1 MGETNGAVVR
11 FPDGRD
17 VPIEWAY
24 PDAPQYEWL
33 LEREHW
39 PEPLTPVER
48 WIWHHGAAGGDRA
61 WEEVGL
67 EPPPAFYRFQT
78 CGPFLYVNATEPP
91 PERLMALAPRYIA
104 VAQEYGGALRF
115 WTTFC
120 EPRIKQA
127 CAELARM
134 DDHAD
139 LRTAAETLFYGFHQT
154 FTCLGLLFIPRMRL
168 GALLKEND
176 VAEPDLTA
184 LELTQGGEN
193 ATQRIDEEIWR
204 LAELAR
210 ATPAVSRLLQAA
222 GDGALAA
229 LRAAPEAATLVAAFD
244 ALIARHGSRS
254 QGWTLSVPTWRERPE
269 AALALVR
276 AQVASE
282 RVSPDELRART
293 AERRIAATE
302 RVLAAL
308 PAERH
313 EEFRSLLAELDG
325 YVPIREGRAY
335 WQLVIAGETRALTL
349 RVGERLVREG
359 RLGAA
364 EDVCFLTPEDWDA
377 GGDLRPL
384 AAQRREEWE
393 RWRTVE
399 PPLVI
404 GTPGTTAADAQEKR
418 EQFRGA
424 PASRGVVTAP
434 VRILASPEE
443 GARLQRGD
451 ILVCT
456 MTTPAW
462 TPLFAIAGGVI
473 TETGGALSHPAI
485 TAREYGIPA
494 VVALADATTK
504 LKDGQVVTIDGAA
517 GTVTA
522 AGGS

>member
-1 MGETNGAVVR
+1 MTGAAVR

-61 WEEVGL
+61 WAEAGL

-78 CGPFLYVNATEPP
+78 CGPFLYVNVAEPP
-91 PERLMALAPRYIA
+91 PERLMALAPRYTA

-115 WTTFC
+115 WATFC

-127 CAELARM
+127 CADLAAM
-134 DDHAD
+134 DDRAD
-139 LRTAAETLFYGFHQT
+139 LGAAAETLFYGFHQT
-154 FTCLGLLFIPRMRL
+154 FTCLGLLFLPSLRL
-168 GALLKEND
+168 SAMLKEYD

-210 ATPAVSRLLQAA
+210 ATPAVARLLQS
-222 GDGALAA
+222 DNDALAA
-229 LRAAPEAATLVAAFD
+229 LRGEPAARAFVEAFD
-244 ALIARHGSRS
+244 ALIERHGSRS
-254 QGWTLSVPTWRERPE
+254 QGWMLSVATWRERPE
-269 AALALVR
+269 AALALVS
-276 AQVASE
+276 AQVTAE
-282 RVSPDELRART
+282 RISPDELRART
-293 AERRIAATE
+293 AERREAATE

-308 PAERH
+308 PPERH
-313 EEFRSLLAELDG
+313 DEFRSVLAELDG
-325 YVPIREGRAY
+325 YVPIREDRAY

-349 RVGERLVREG
+349 RIGERLVREG
-359 RLGAA
+359 RLARA
-364 EDVCFLTPEDWDA
+364 EDVCFLTPEDFDA
-377 GGDLRPL
+377 PGDLRPL
-384 AAQRREEWE
+384 TAQRRAAWE
-393 RWRTVE
+393 GWRAVE

-404 GTPGTTAADAQEKR
+404 GTPGTAAADAQEKR
-418 EQFRGA
+418 EHFRGA
-424 PASRGVVTAP
+424 AASRGVVTAP
-434 VRILASPEE
+434 VRIVHSPED
-443 GARLQRGD
+443 GARLERGD